1 MERTALI
8 FGAGGV
14 VFVLGAPVS
23 FFPLRDRLS
32 PGFHVAMS
40 VFLFFS
46 FFVRLAQRFVLF
58 FYGLISSETF
68 R

>member
-46 FFVRLAQRFVLF
+46 FLFDLPRGLCFF
-58 FYGLISSETF
+58 FYGLLSSETF